1 MEKINLYIDSKNK
14 KTTEKINNIN
24 INLPNGLL
32 NINRDEYFIL
42 NVNSFHTFSSWYN
55 STTSNSSYQII
66 FKDETDVTNQILYY
80 TFPIGNLNVNDI
92 KSILENSISAYIIT
106 TYDKIK
112 NKFIFKR
119 NPLFLQDQTNNK
131 IYLSPINCSSF
142 LGIDNNFEMEI
153 PFTDTYTPNKIN
165 VVKIKALNI
174 RVDGDINLKDDTVDN
189 LNSSSFQFNNII
201 FQKVIDVKNNG
212 IVSYTNSDSSNNYS
226 YILSTNSSNQINN
239 FTLSIID
246 QDLNLIEDLE
256 DYLLHL
262 QFIKMKKQTTETIL
276 LNMLEYIKDLFL
288 MVGNALYPSKYPTIE
303 EQQILF
309 IDPIKPY
316 GKYNNPV

>member
-106 TYDKIK
+106 NYDKIK

-142 LGIDNNFEMEI
+142 LGIENNFEMEI
-153 PFTDTYTPNKIN
+153 TFTDTYTPNKIN

-189 LNSSSFQFNNII
+189 FNSSSFQFNNII

-246 QDLNLIEDLE
+246 QDLNLIDDLE

-303 EQQILF
+303 EQQVLYI
-309 IDPIKPY
+309 
-316 GKYNNPV
+316 NNQRYFETYKNPM

>member
-66 FKDETDVTNQILYY
+66 FKDETDVTTQILYY

-106 TYDKIK
+106 NYDKIK

-119 NPLFLQDQTNNK
+119 NPLFLQDQTNIK
-131 IYLSPINCSSF
+131 IYLSPINWN
-142 LGIDNNFEMEI
+142 GNNF
-153 PFTDTYTPNKIN
+153 YW
-165 VVKIKALNI
+165 
-174 RVDGDINLKDDTVDN
+174 
-189 LNSSSFQFNNII
+189 
-201 FQKVIDVKNNG
+201 
-212 IVSYTNSDSSNNYS
+212 
-226 YILSTNSSNQINN
+226 
-239 FTLSIID
+239 
-246 QDLNLIEDLE
+246 
-256 DYLLHL
+256 YLHT
-262 QFIKMKKQTTETIL
+262 K
-276 LNMLEYIKDLFL
+276 
-288 MVGNALYPSKYPTIE
+288 
-303 EQQILF
+303 
-309 IDPIKPY
+309 
-316 GKYNNPV
+316 